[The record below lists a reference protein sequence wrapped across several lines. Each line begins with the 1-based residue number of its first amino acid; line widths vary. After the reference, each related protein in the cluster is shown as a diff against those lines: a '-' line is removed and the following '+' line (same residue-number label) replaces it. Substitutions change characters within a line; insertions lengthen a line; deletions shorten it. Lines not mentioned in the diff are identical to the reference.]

1 VTSLAQK
8 QYDRG
13 FSDAGAGH
21 SPSLLRGSYMTGY
34 SDAKSGR
41 PRRALE
47 KIMTKPEAVDHPSH
61 YGGKDNPYEAIK
73 VIEAWGAGFNVGNAL
88 KYICRAESKG
98 AERQDYQKA
107 CWYLLREL
115 STHEGRSP
123 NFYND
128 LVKAASVPGG
138 KSVMVTG
145 DPVALDPTDHKVKV
159 LASVCMAGMC
169 DHIKFGSECPDY
181 GVPPEQA
188 TMRDAVLLECADLMR
203 EVYGEYAQ
211 GAEKILDLGSDAIRI
226 RPMVPGGKL
235 GQPKAHSD
243 RCGRCLL
250 KVPEKTFMHDCS
262 GEGLEP
268 DHYVSRLEGHL
279 EDLGR
284 GLSSLEIE
292 PKGRESGVDAAL
304 RVVAAQV
311 REITG
316 LKEKINA
323 SPIMATA
330 RSLAAP
336 TAQTPHQLRV
346 ERMMRGF
353 GQDIPSQPLEV
364 ADDGLR
370 ILRARLIM
378 EECLET
384 VQDGLGVEVS
394 DLGSNVVAFD
404 DLHFEAVPGKLNMIE
419 LADGCADVS
428 VVTIG
433 TLSAFGIKDAPL
445 LREVDANN
453 QAKIDTGR
461 TDEHGKF
468 VKHPDHKAPDV
479 AGVLEAQR
487 ARRSPFITS

>member
-1 VTSLAQK
+1 
-8 QYDRG
+8 
-13 FSDAGAGH
+13 
-21 SPSLLRGSYMTGY
+21 MTGY

-41 PRRALE
+41 TRRALE
-47 KIMTKPEAVDHPSH
+47 KIMTEKEAVDHPSH

-138 KSVMVTG
+138 KSVVVTG
-145 DPVALDPTDHKVKV
+145 DPVELELDPTDHKVKV

-169 DHIKFGSECPDY
+169 DHIKFGGECPDY

-235 GQPKAHSD
+235 GHGPKAHSD

-330 RSLAAP
+330 RSLTAP

-353 GQDIPSQPLEV
+353 GQEVPLRPTERDEKTRV
-364 ADDGLR
+364 
-370 ILRARLIM
+370 LRARLIM
-378 EECLET
+378 EEALET
-384 VQDGLGVEVS
+384 IVKGLRVGMLVNNYDLEELDENVEFHTYRGDA
-394 DLGSNVVAFD
+394 DLV
-404 DLHFEAVPGKLNMIE
+404 E

-453 QAKIDTGR
+453 QAKIDTGK

-468 VKHPDHKAPDV
+468 IKHPDHVGPDV
-479 AGVLEAQR
+479 AGVLAAQGWGQKR
-487 ARRSPFITS
+487 AVHAANEPF